1 MELQNSKIT
10 ENTLKLKEL
19 ENQEKFIN
27 KWNGA
32 VPSTML
38 NDGMMAMFGID

>member
-10 ENTLKLKEL
+10 ENTLRLKEL

-27 KWNGA
+27 KWNGSM
-32 VPSTML
+32 PSTML
-38 NDGMMAMFGID
+38 ADGVSTMFNIK